1 MCSKWQDIHNEIEFL
16 LKYFRA
22 NAYPDSLVFNTI
34 NKFLSSILKERPT
47 VYTAQKLVKYFKLPF
62 LNNACSDFIKKE
74 LGGFLKLNYPH
85 IDFRLVFVNNTTFQ
99 GLLSHKEKLPDGL
112 CSGLVYTFE
121 CGTCGATYIG
131 QTKKA
136 LRTRA
141 SEHLGISA
149 RTGSLLVRAP
159 QSSIRD
165 HLEVCDSGRSLEC
178 FRKVRSFNNTIFR
191 KIYESVEIHFKKPIL
206 NQDISSQPLFLV

>member
-1 MCSKWQDIHNEIEFL
+1 MK
-16 LKYFRA
+16 LK
-22 NAYPDSLVFNTI
+22 
-34 NKFLSSILKERPT
+34 
-47 VYTAQKLVKYFKLPF
+47 
-62 LNNACSDFIKKE
+62 
-74 LGGFLKLNYPH
+74 YPH
-85 IDFRLVFVNNTTFQ
+85 IDIRLVFINSITFH

-112 CSGLVYTFE
+112 CSGLVYNFE

-131 QTKKA
+131 QTQKA

-165 HLEVCDSGRSLEC
+165 HFEVCDSGRSLEC
-178 FRKVRSFNNTIFR
+178 FKKVRSFDNSLLR
-191 KIYESVEIHFKKPIL
+191 KIFESIEIHFRKPSL
-206 NQDISSQPLFLV
+206 NQDNSSQPLFLV